1 MHSNGHY
8 IKIVL
13 IILFCGALGLLLGF
27 FTELTENALYQ
38 TLSTIVEALSALVGI
53 FGVFAV
59 FRLDIQDREVREA
72 RDELDVIYHRE
83 RPDFVT
89 ERVHYTPP
97 EQLLRMVEEKLKE
110 NPNHFAASIDE
121 VIRRRDRLRE
131 AIEKQRKLKDI
142 IRFPLIFMIITIG
155 FSLAFLPLTGVPAL
169 RIPSY
174 VRAMYM
180 MVMIGFAIYAL
191 GLVFESFIELTRD

>member
-1 MHSNGHY
+1 MHSNEHGV
-8 IKIVL
+8 IIVL
-13 IILFCGALGLLLGF
+13 IICIVLGLLLGF
-27 FTELTENALYQ
+27 STELTENVLYQ

-72 RDELDVIYHRE
+72 RDELNVIYPRG
-83 RPDFVT
+83 RPDFVR

-97 EQLLRMVEEKLKE
+97 ERLLRMVEEKLRE
-110 NPNHFAASIDE
+110 NPSYFAVSIDE
-121 VIRRRDRLRE
+121 VIRRRDRLKE
-131 AIEKQRKLKDI
+131 AIEKQRKLKAVI
-142 IRFPLIFMIITIG
+142 KFPLIFMIITIG
-155 FSLAFLPLTGVPAL
+155 FSLAFLPLAGVPAL

>member
-1 MHSNGHY
+1 MHSNERGL
-8 IKIVL
+8 IIVL
-13 IILFCGALGLLLGF
+13 IICIVLGLLLGVS
-27 FTELTENALYQ
+27 TELTENALYQ

-72 RDELDVIYHRE
+72 RDELDAIYYRG
-83 RPDFVT
+83 RPDFVI

-97 EQLLRMVEEKLKE
+97 EQLLTMVEEKLKE
-110 NPNHFAASIDE
+110 NPSYFAVSIDE
-121 VIRRRDRLRE
+121 VIRRRDRLKE
-131 AIEKQRKLKDI
+131 AIEKQRKLKDVI
-142 IRFPLIFMIITIG
+142 KFPLIFMIITIG

-174 VRAMYM
+174 VRATYM

>member
-1 MHSNGHY
+1 MHSNRHN

-13 IILFCGALGLLLGF
+13 IILLCSALGLLLGF

-38 TLSTIVEALSALVGI
+38 TLSTIVEALSTLVGI

-72 RDELDVIYHRE
+72 RDELDAIYYSG
-83 RPDFVT
+83 RPDFVI

-97 EQLLRMVEEKLKE
+97 EQLLTMVEEKLKE
-110 NPNHFAASIDE
+110 NPSYFAVSIDE
-121 VIRRRDRLRE
+121 VIRRRDRLKE
-131 AIEKQRKLKDI
+131 AIEKQRKLKDVI
-142 IRFPLIFMIITIG
+142 KFPLIFMIITIG

-174 VRAMYM
+174 VRATYM

-191 GLVFESFIELTRD
+191 DLVFESFIELTRD

>member
-1 MHSNGHY
+1 MHSNGHH

-13 IILFCGALGLLLGF
+13 IILLCGALGLLLGF

-72 RDELDVIYHRE
+72 RDELDAICYRG
-83 RPDFVT
+83 RPDFVI

-97 EQLLRMVEEKLKE
+97 EQLLSMVEEKLKE
-110 NPNHFAASIDE
+110 NPSYFAVNIHE
-121 VIRRRDRLRE
+121 VTRRRDRLKE

-142 IRFPLIFMIITIG
+142 IKFPLIFMIITIG

-174 VRAMYM
+174 VRATYM

-191 GLVFESFIELTRD
+191 SLVFESFIELTRD